1 MVGGTAMAEA
11 KTLSMPREE
20 EEWEVAKE
28 MVAKEDWTAAVLG
41 AGPHGFSRAVQQA
54 NRPRR
59 ATGANASAPAYLL
72 CAPVAEA
79 GSAAAVAPVAAE
91 AAAAAAAVA
100 MVASA
105 TAAAT
110 VAPAAAVLLESP
122 PGSSSE

>member
-28 MVAKEDWTAAVLG
+28 MVVKEDWTAAVLG

-91 AAAAAAAVA
+91 AAAAAAAA
-100 MVASA
+100 AGASA
-105 TAAAT
+105 RRRRR
-110 VAPAAAVLLESP
+110 
-122 PGSSSE
+122 GR